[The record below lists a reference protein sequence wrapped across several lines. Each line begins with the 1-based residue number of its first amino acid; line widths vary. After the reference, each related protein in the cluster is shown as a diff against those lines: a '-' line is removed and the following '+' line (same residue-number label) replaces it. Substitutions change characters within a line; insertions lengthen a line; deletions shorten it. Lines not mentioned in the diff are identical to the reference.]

1 MSTIH
6 RNFIKPRLPRI
17 VITGPPGSGKTTMV
31 KIFGDEFSHLI
42 RPVPEVATMTIVK
55 LGLIPGSPRSEIV
68 FESVFQHMMYRMQE
82 LFEHVVDV
90 LAQETGKKA
99 LLSDKGRVDI
109 VGHIQGG
116 QREYE
121 KLFNTTLKKDYTF
134 YDLVLFLEL
143 PPRKIYNQI
152 CKNNP
157 ARGETY
163 EDAKA
168 TEARVKKA
176 WRGHPN
182 FKLIHNN
189 SRWEDKAQ
197 QARIVIADFLK
208 TLDI

>member
-6 RNFIKPRLPRI
+6 RNFIKPRLPCVI
-17 VITGPPGSGKTTMV
+17 ITGPPGSGKTTMV
-31 KIFGDEFSHLI
+31 KVFGDEFSHLI
-42 RPVPEVATMTIVK
+42 HPVPEVATMTIVK

-82 LFEHVVDV
+82 LFEHMVNV
-90 LAQETGKKA
+90 LAQEIGKKA

-109 VGHIQGG
+109 AGHIQGG

-121 KLFNTTLKKDYTF
+121 KLFKTTIKKDYTF

-143 PPRKIYNQI
+143 PSRKIYNQI

-168 TEARVKKA
+168 TEARVKEA
-176 WRGHPN
+176 WQGHPN
-182 FKLIHNN
+182 FKLINSN
-189 SRWEDKAQ
+189 SRWENKVQ
-197 QARIVIADFLK
+197 QARIVIEDFLK
-208 TLDI
+208 ILNA